1 MQEQGLKS
9 IPNQDINEIT
19 IVENKANN
27 LKTNRANSLGVGE
40 RIRILRSVQNRTL
53 QEVADKCGLSKSMI
67 SKIENDKTIPSV
79 ATLVKIAQTLG
90 TNISQLLE
98 QDSWDRAVVTTLEEA
113 EKKLV
118 KTEKGYHIF
127 PYASVYHEKKMQPF
141 LFVARKGEVIPH
153 EVSHEGEE
161 FVFVVA
167 GSMKMQVGDTEY
179 VLKTGDSLYFNALQ
193 KHGIIPISEEVTYL
207 DIFV

>member
-1 MQEQGLKS
+1 VG
-9 IPNQDINEIT
+9 
-19 IVENKANN
+19 NKENN
-27 LKTNRANSLGVGE
+27 LKTNKVNSLGVGE

-207 DIFV
+207 GIFV

>member
-1 MQEQGLKS
+1 VG
-9 IPNQDINEIT
+9 
-19 IVENKANN
+19 NKENN
-27 LKTNRANSLGVGE
+27 LKTNKVNSLGVGE

>member
-1 MQEQGLKS
+1 MG
-9 IPNQDINEIT
+9 
-19 IVENKANN
+19 NKENN
-27 LKTNRANSLGVGE
+27 LKTNMANSLGVGE

-98 QDSWDRAVVTTLEEA
+98 QNSWDRAVVTTLEEA

-127 PYASVYHEKKMQPF
+127 PYASVYHEKKCD
-141 LFVARKGEVIPH
+141 LF
-153 EVSHEGEE
+153 
-161 FVFVVA
+161 
-167 GSMKMQVGDTEY
+167 
-179 VLKTGDSLYFNALQ
+179 
-193 KHGIIPISEEVTYL
+193 YL
-207 DIFV
+207 